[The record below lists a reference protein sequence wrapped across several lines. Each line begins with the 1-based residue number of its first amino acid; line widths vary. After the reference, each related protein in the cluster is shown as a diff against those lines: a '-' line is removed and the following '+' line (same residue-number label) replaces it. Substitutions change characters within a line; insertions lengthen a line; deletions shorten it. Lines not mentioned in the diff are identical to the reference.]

1 VRSDSQGRGIQIGR
15 YVSAPTVL
23 NVSIVSA
30 SIPLLQNRHYRL
42 WPSVDMFF
50 QFGASGVSASTN
62 SHPVTAK
69 LDCLHYTDDTNTTL
83 AAIVSSG
90 TGALF
95 ISEIDA
101 QGV

>member
-1 VRSDSQGRGIQIGR
+1 VRSDSQGRSIQIGR

-23 NVSIVSA
+23 NVTTVSA

-50 QFGASGVSASTN
+50 QFGASGVAATTN
-62 SHPVTAK
+62 SHPISAK
-69 LDCLHYTDDTNTTL
+69 LDYLHYTDDTNTTL
-83 AAIVSSG
+83 AAVVSSG
-90 TGALF
+90 TGVLF
-95 ISEIDA
+95 VSEIDA